1 MVFQAHRAGAGGL
14 AGGAGIAC
22 GGGAVAKTLV
32 SVVLAAVLFL
42 GLGPA
47 ASGAGAAESAGIE
60 WEAMF
65 GGRAIDRG
73 LAVQQADD
81 GGFVAVGTTSSG
93 FYVSYGTDYD
103 VYLVKTDAAGR
114 LEWQKTFGGVGDDEG
129 VGVQQ
134 TADGG
139 YVLTGTSR
147 SGTAG
152 TLVYLVKTDASG
164 RLEWQRTFGGGGENV
179 GRCVRQTADGGF
191 VVLGETDSRGAGDKD
206 LYLIR
211 LDNAG
216 KMLWEKTY
224 GGKMAEEAACVQ
236 ETPDGGY
243 VITGATASFGAGG
256 FDVYLIK
263 TDAAGKPEWERTF
276 GGSGWDF
283 GSWVRQT
290 DDGGYAIAARTA
302 SFGAGGYDVYLIKTD
317 AAGRTEW
324 ERTFG
329 GSGWDA
335 GKTVRPTGDGGYL
348 AAGWT
353 DSFGGGGWE
362 LYLVRTDAF
371 GRKLGETTV
380 AGGRFDERFGIGET
394 GDGGYVVAGWWAE
407 PLRHGQFRNDDVQMQ
422 LTRVK
427 VVLRPGVPRDPDPRI
442 QARHLAV
449 VLDGDPLYG
458 KVRPVIRNGR
468 VLVPYRAVAEALGA
482 TVHWDAARRTVTL
495 AADGVSVELGIGT
508 AAAFVNGVE
517 FGLDAP
523 PELVAGR
530 TMVPLRFVGEALG
543 AQVHWDAAAG
553 VAIISWE

>member
-14 AGGAGIAC
+14 TRRPGVACGAGP
-22 GGGAVAKTLV
+22 VVRTLA
-32 SVVLAAVLFL
+32 SVVLVGVLFF

-65 GGRAIDRG
+65 GGRAVDRG
-73 LAVQQADD
+73 LTVQQTDD
-81 GGFVAVGTTSSG
+81 GGFVAVGTTSSD
-93 FYVSYGTDYD
+93 FFVSYGTDYD
-103 VYLVKTDAAGR
+103 AYLVKTDAAGR

-129 VGVQQ
+129 VCVQQ
-134 TADGG
+134 TSDGG
-139 YVLTGTSR
+139 YVLTGTTR
-147 SGTAG
+147 SGTTG

-164 RLEWQRTFGGGGENV
+164 RLEWQRTFGGGGEDA

-191 VVLGETDSRGAGDKD
+191 IVLGETDSFGAGESD

-211 LDNAG
+211 LDSAG

-224 GGKMAEEAACVQ
+224 GGDKAEQAACVQ
-236 ETPDGGY
+236 ETRDGGF
-243 VITGATASFGAGG
+243 VVSGATASFGAGG
-256 FDVYLIK
+256 FDVYVIK
-263 TDAAGKPEWERTF
+263 TGAAGKPEWERTF

-283 GSWVRQT
+283 GSWVRRT
-290 DDGGYAIAARTA
+290 GDGGYVIAGATA
-302 SFGAGGYDVYLIKTD
+302 SFGAGGYDAYLIKTG
-317 AAGRTEW
+317 AAGMTEW

-335 GKTVRPTGDGGYL
+335 GKTVRQTGDGGYL
-348 AAGWT
+348 VAGWT
-353 DSFGGGGWE
+353 DSFSDRGWE
-362 LYLVRTDAF
+362 LYLVRTDAS
-371 GRKLGETTV
+371 GRKLEETTV

-407 PLRHGQFRNDDVQMQ
+407 PLRHDQFRNDDAQMY

-427 VVLRPGVPRDPDPRI
+427 AVPGPGVPRI

-458 KVRPVIRNGR
+458 EVRPVIRNGR
-468 VLVPYRAVAEALGA
+468 VLVPYRTVAEALGA
-482 TVHWDAARRTVTL
+482 AVRWDPARRTVTL

-508 AAAFVNGVE
+508 AAALVNGVE

-530 TMVPLRFVGEALG
+530 TMVPLRFIGEALG
-543 AQVHWDAAAG
+543 AKVHWDAPAG
-553 VAIISWE
+553 TVIISWE